1 MKLVSNVKVGIP
13 KEREKLLNFCR
24 TEKHDIREI
33 SHDSLYSQGLKEP
46 DIAQFNF
53 TEKKK
58 KKRIQ
63 NSGYS
68 VEFFFSSLLLAG
80 IKVDWNS
87 QINM

>member
-53 TEKKK
+53 TVKKKK

-63 NSGYS
+63 NSGYL
-68 VEFFFSSLLLAG
+68 VQCFFFFQPPVGRDQS
-80 IKVDWNS
+80 
-87 QINM
+87 